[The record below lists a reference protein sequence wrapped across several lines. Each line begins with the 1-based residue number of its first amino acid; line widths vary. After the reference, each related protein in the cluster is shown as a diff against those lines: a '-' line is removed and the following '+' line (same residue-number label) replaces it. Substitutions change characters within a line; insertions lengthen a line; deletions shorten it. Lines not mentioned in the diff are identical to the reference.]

1 MSKVSFKN
9 VIVKIG
15 DKEISLSLD
24 EAKELQD
31 ILNRTFGTEKTVFVP
46 SAPVIIERPWYPT
59 YPHWSVTCD
68 STEYPDTQNYTL
80 TVRNA
85 AGDSQ

>member
-1 MSKVSFKN
+1 MREVSIKKV
-9 VIVKIG
+9 VVKIG

-59 YPHWSVTCD
+59 YPHWSVTCNAD
-68 STEYPDTQNYTL
+68 SAVVDNYTL
-80 TVRNA
+80 TASNA
-85 AGDSQ
+85 SS

>member
-1 MSKVSFKN
+1 MSEVSIKKV
-9 VIVKIG
+9 VVKIG
-15 DKEISLSLD
+15 DKEIGLSLD

-59 YPHWSVTCD
+59 YPHWYVTCEANT
-68 STEYPDTQNYTL
+68 SGNYTI
-80 TVRNA
+80 TASNT
-85 AGDSQ
+85 AG

>member
-1 MSKVSFKN
+1 MSKVSIKN

-15 DKEISLSLD
+15 DKEISLSLY

-59 YPHWSVTCD
+59 YPHWYVTCNAD
-68 STEYPDTQNYTL
+68 SAVVDNYTL
-80 TVRNA
+80 TVSNA
-85 AGDSQ
+85 SS

>member
-1 MSKVSFKN
+1 MSEVSIKKV
-9 VIVKIG
+9 VVKIG

-68 STEYPDTQNYTL
+68 STEYRDANWAYTL
-80 TVRNA
+80 TLCGS
-85 AGDSQ
+85 AGGE